1 MRHSEHESVPFGR
14 EVDERSVVDPE
25 RELPPEPP
33 AEAAAEAL
41 TEEIRKLER
50 ERDEMKDRWV
60 RAVAEADNARK
71 RVQREMQDARIFA
84 TSEAVRPFLAV
95 LDGFE
100 RAASH
105 RVDHE
110 DAKALRTGFDLLH
123 RQLLEAAR
131 KVGLEPV
138 AALDQPFDP
147 HLHEAIEM
155 IDSDSAP
162 DGTVVE
168 ELQRGYKLKDRLIRP
183 AMVKVARRAQ

>member
-1 MRHSEHESVPFGR
+1 MRHSEHEATPFGR
-14 EVDERSVVDPE
+14 DVDERPALDPE

-33 AEAAAEAL
+33 AEAAADAA

-50 ERDEMKDRWV
+50 ERDELKDRWM
-60 RAVAEADNARK
+60 RSVAEADNARK

-84 TSEAVRPFLAV
+84 TSEAVRPFLSV

-100 RAASH
+100 RAAAQ
-105 RVDHE
+105 RGEKE
-110 DAKALRTGFDLLH
+110 DPKALRTGFDLLH

-155 IDSDSAP
+155 IDTDSAP
-162 DGTVVE
+162 EGTVVE

>member
-1 MRHSEHESVPFGR
+1 MRHSENEAAPFSR
-14 EVDERSVVDPE
+14 EVDERPAPDPG

-33 AEAAAEAL
+33 AEAAADSL
-41 TEEIRKLER
+41 NDEIRKLER
-50 ERDEMKDRWV
+50 ERDDFKDRWM
-60 RAVAEADNARK
+60 RSVAEADNARK

-100 RAASH
+100 RAAAQ
-105 RVDHE
+105 RGEKE
-110 DAKALRTGFDLLH
+110 DARALRTGFDLLH

-155 IDSDSAP
+155 IDTESAP
-162 DGTVVE
+162 EGTVVE
-168 ELQRGYKLKDRLIRP
+168 ELQRGYRLKDRLIRP

>member
-1 MRHSEHESVPFGR
+1 MRHEHEAPPFGH
-14 EVDERSVVDPE
+14 ETEERPELDPE
-25 RELPPEPP
+25 HELPAQPP
-33 AEAAAEAL
+33 AEAAAETL
-41 TEEIRKLER
+41 SGEIRKLER
-50 ERDEMKDRWV
+50 ERDELKDRWM
-60 RAVAEADNARK
+60 RSVAEADNARK

-100 RAASH
+100 RASAH
-105 RVDHE
+105 RAEKE

-155 IDSDSAP
+155 IDTDSAP
-162 DGTVVE
+162 EGTVVE